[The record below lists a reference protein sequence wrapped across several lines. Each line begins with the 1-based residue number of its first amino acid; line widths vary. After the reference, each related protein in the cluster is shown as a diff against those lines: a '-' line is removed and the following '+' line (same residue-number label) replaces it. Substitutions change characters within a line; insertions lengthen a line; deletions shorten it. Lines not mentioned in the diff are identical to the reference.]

1 MAQTKHQQ
9 IPAGR
14 ATQAAD
20 VQRFMDAVRTQL
32 NMLGGT
38 GADRVLT
45 QRDVKGGILTSLGI
59 SGFGSGG
66 TVIGGGSGGGG
77 SGATV
82 ETPTQPTG
90 VTGSVGED
98 ITFLKWDRPTFG
110 GYAYT
115 EVWRFDADLL
125 GSAAMVAT
133 VAQPMFSEYIGFD
146 KTVYYWVRH
155 VNTANTQGP
164 YHATAGYKLVTK
176 IDFAALQAALSEKI
190 DGSYFAAALRSQILL
205 LDANNPQG
213 LVAGQLSLSQAQQA
227 LASADVTLNNA
238 INLTTTRLGGFD
250 GTSQRF
256 SHIKSLEDASALLS
270 RQVSVLGTWDN
281 ANSRFT
287 EFATL
292 KQTTADSALGI
303 TRLGAFDTVAGKYA
317 VIRDLIQVDSGHAT
331 RLNTLE
337 TSVTDSGNSIG
348 SKITRIENAAQKGAT
363 LYDYIAAF
371 NNVRVNSIDR
381 LVAASLDGA
390 TIADTISAF
399 GDTNYNSISKVLLA
413 TKDSA
418 TKLTS
423 LGTYSGGTF
432 SKITALETTTANQAT
447 VISQL
452 VHSKGDALRLS
463 SIAAYAS
470 DYVGLN
476 ATPAQASPTLVEAN
490 GVIRATNSTQLYS
503 AQTFKVRT
511 SRKYQVRFVLRQVT
525 DATNSGGQ
533 QVYAG
538 VTTLDGNYQPITGGA
553 GTHRY
558 CAVVGNTVTVANG
571 LVTYTGTITGEGVNH
586 NEFRPGT
593 VYVRPMLIVNY
604 PSGNGTVEI
613 VDFEIRDITD
623 TAAVEQAAKT
633 YTDNATASMRAE
645 YTLKVQANGQ
655 VAGFGI
661 TAGGTTGS
669 EIYFSANR
677 FAILPPNASSTAGAV
692 LPFIYDSA
700 TGTILIDQAFI
711 KDLTASKIAG
721 GLLSLKDGNIRNL
734 TVFEAF
740 EPPAQFLRKTHLS
753 PALAR
758 EIAWVDPTATRTGG
772 SLRTLFRLDTTGA
785 VLGTYTSGG
794 LPTSVRITGTGIVF
808 FSDTLPGSAFIGSV
822 TLRLYR
828 NGVAVTVNGS
838 TDILMPIS
846 TEKIDTRKYILDFDV
861 AIDAIV
867 TGTTPNTAV
876 TWRAEV
882 YSKNL
887 KTMDGSWFEVEVS
900 VVEAFGSTGGLI
912 ANTLWSSIEGKPT
925 TLAGFGITDGVS
937 STGGSFNGV
946 VTFNASV
953 NTNYM
958 VSMSSPMSNEDDHLN
973 SPISI
978 RERGRV
984 GSAESAA
991 KYAPNL
997 NFHWSGRVSCSLW
1010 MDAAGTLVWG
1020 PYNSDGTP
1028 TADGNFSTSSVFAST
1043 FSTIGK
1049 GGMVLFN
1056 GNAGMV
1062 LRTQDA
1068 GGGFARGIVAEN
1080 AAGTRLAGAG
1090 FYGDSNGVYS
1100 FTISLK
1106 ENWWATPQFEVAS
1119 NSVNIN
1125 STYLTL
1131 TQGWDI
1137 SWGGRW
1143 TGGFP
1148 TITGNSASIYMYPNG
1163 STGGAYVLTSSKLQ
1177 FPVPFNTYMAPSS
1190 GYLGFYTDV
1199 GNAKSIAVGGLTISN
1214 AYADVAL
1221 TPGNGLFVR
1230 GATQFM
1236 ENVSVRKDNV
1246 NLAQPIWHPDGANLQ
1261 LYSSGGAPVALC
1273 WHRGGYTAVGLVHS
1287 GDGLYLTDGTL
1298 RANGF
1303 KMNNRSTTITAGA
1316 GNVDAISI
1324 QSPYGYIDIGALN
1337 STYAHFTTDR
1347 STFYFG
1353 RKIEVTDDV
1362 RIYNTPW
1369 FFGSGAQARINQMNC
1384 RHIEGLGTDGTSAD
1398 ALYLNY
1404 LSNREVMIGNNGAA
1418 KLIARSY
1425 DNEVMARWMK
1435 FVDTR
1440 PVGLRPTNGYGAD
1453 VSFEFLAGATAGNSG
1468 ESYIGSIVFRPYGSH
1483 VNDWSGG
1490 PMHKL
1495 HFGQDS
1501 GKIWHQTG
1509 DGSGW
1514 GQYREIPQYESNG
1527 YLYAR
1532 NWINI
1537 PDGTGLFWNSG
1548 THFFS
1553 VGSGQMTL
1561 RGVGGTSYIAMQT
1574 NGGTTQGFLYAEAGG
1589 NIGFLGQ
1596 NAFWAIRVDANNMV
1610 WMTDFTVTSDS
1621 RVKEN
1626 QQPITNALQKT
1637 RRLTGKT
1644 YRRTD
1649 QGGIV
1654 SAGVIAQD
1662 VLKVLPEAVCTNSTT
1677 GRYAVNYN
1685 GLVGLLVEAIKELSD
1700 KVERLEAKWQQ

>member
-66 TVIGGGSGGGG
+66 TVIGGGGGGG
-77 SGATV
+77 GAGGAV

-604 PSGNGTVEI
+604 PSGNGTAEI

-623 TAAVEQAAKT
+623 TAAVEQAART

-946 VTFNASV
+946 VTFNSEV
-953 NTNYM
+953 HTNSM
-958 VSMSSPMSNEDDHLN
+958 VSVSMPMISADDHIG

-984 GSAESAA
+984 AGAQSDS

-997 NFHWSGRVSCSLW
+997 NFHWAGRVSCSLW

-1020 PYNSDGTP
+1020 AYESDGTP
-1028 TADGNFSTSSVFAST
+1028 TANGNFSTSSVFAST

-1068 GGGFARGIVAEN
+1068 GGGFARGIIAEN
-1080 AAGTRLAGAG
+1080 AAGTRLGGAG

-1100 FTISLK
+1100 FAISLK
-1106 ENWWATPQFEVAS
+1106 ENWWAAPQFEVVS

-1131 TQGWDI
+1131 TSGWDI

-1143 TGGFP
+1143 WSGFP
-1148 TITGNSASIYMYPNG
+1148 TITGLAASGGADASLSLYPNG
-1163 STGGAYVLTSSKLQ
+1163 NTGGRYYLTTSKLM
-1177 FPVPFNTYMAPSS
+1177 FPAPFDAYMSPQGS
-1190 GYLGFYTDV
+1190 GFFGLLTEV
-1199 GNAKSIAVGGLTISN
+1199 GNAKPLAVGGLLVSS
-1214 AYADVAL
+1214 AYNEVSSVPA
-1221 TPGNGLFVR
+1221 NGLLVR
-1230 GATQFM
+1230 GSAVIGSHIDANAQ
-1236 ENVSVRKDNV
+1236 EYVPSRSQLQIYSLNGSEAR
-1246 NLAQPIWHPDGANLQ
+1246 LAF
-1261 LYSSGGAPVALC
+1261 
-1273 WHRGGYTAVGLVHS
+1273 HRGGYTVTTLAHD
-1287 GDGLYLTDGTL
+1287 GDGLYLTNGTL
-1298 RANGF
+1298 RATGF
-1303 KMNNRSTTITAGA
+1303 KMNGRATTITTGA
-1316 GNVDAISI
+1316 GNQDAISI

-1337 STYAHFTTDR
+1337 SSFAHITTDR
-1347 STFYFG
+1347 GYFYMNKELSVNGGF
-1353 RKIEVTDDV
+1353 DV
-1362 RIYNTPW
+1362 YGTQW
-1369 FFGSGAQARINQMNC
+1369 FFGRGSKAKISSIQT
-1384 RHIEGLGTDGTSAD
+1384 RHIDGLSPDGT
-1398 ALYLNY
+1398 LYDTLYINY
-1404 LSNREVMIGNNGAA
+1404 INNNDVMIGEGGGAR
-1418 KLIARSY
+1418 LIAKSLI
-1425 DNEVMARWMK
+1425 NQVMARWASSE
-1435 FVDTR
+1435 DAR
-1440 PVGLRPTNGYGAD
+1440 SVGQRAPTDYLNYAT
-1453 VSFEFLAGATAGNSG
+1453 FEFLWGST
-1468 ESYIGSIVFRPYGSH
+1468 IGIGLNEYVGSLVFRPYGTGS
-1483 VNDWSGG
+1483 DWSGG
-1490 PMHKL
+1490 PIHKL
-1495 HFGQDS
+1495 HFAAG
-1501 GKIWHQTG
+1501 GRLFHQMG
-1509 DGSGW
+1509 DGAGW
-1514 GQYREIPQYESNG
+1514 GSHREIPQYEFTG
-1527 YLYAR
+1527 YLHTR
-1532 NWINI
+1532 SWIKL
-1537 PDGTGLFWNSG
+1537 PSTTGIYFDDNV
-1548 THFFS
+1548 THLRHLGNGQIALQ
-1553 VGSGQMTL
+1553 GSAGASFL
-1561 RGVGGTSYIAMQT
+1561 RIDAAGGA
-1574 NGGTTQGFLYAEAGG
+1574 QGFLYGETGG
-1589 NIGFLGQ
+1589 HIGLLDQ
-1596 NAFWAIRVDANNMV
+1596 NGSWILQCSSSNKMV
-1610 WMTDFTVTSDS
+1610 YVNDITITSDS
-1621 RVKEN
+1621 RLKDD
-1626 QQPITNALQKT
+1626 QQLIRNALYKV
-1637 RRLTGKT
+1637 RNMLNGKT
-1644 YRRTD
+1644 YVRNDTGHR
-1649 QGGIV
+1649 
-1654 SAGVIAQD
+1654 SAGLIAQD
-1662 VLKVLPEAVCTNSTT
+1662 VQKALPEAVTT
-1677 GRYAVNYN
+1677 DVKLDRLTVNYN
-1685 GLVGLLVEAIKELSD
+1685 AVIGLLVEAIKELSD
-1700 KVERLEAKWQQ
+1700 KVEQLEAQCQQ